1 MYKKQFALRMQNVYN
16 SGGCILHDVQRAVF
30 SRCITLQKLTCHGL
44 TQHHTSVLP
53 VSLFQPRQG
62 SQHTDVWL
70 VLRGQYRAW
79 GCCSASC
86 AGLHVTGRSQIG
98 HAWFGVYH
106 SHSLF
111 TLTLLLNSNCHP
123 NSSAKN
129 RLWKCP
135 QNYLSL
141 IESTGVGTVIF
152 IFILFSSLLKWIDL
166 DLTTSAFST
175 LMVSEQ
181 VLQFSDLLQM

>member
-1 MYKKQFALRMQNVYN
+1 MFT
-16 SGGCILHDVQRAVF
+16 
-30 SRCITLQKLTCHGL
+30 TLVGAYFMLFKGL
-44 TQHHTSVLP
+44 CLAG
-53 VSLFQPRQG
+53 VSHYRNLLAM
-62 SQHTDVWL
+62 VWL
-70 VLRGQYRAW
+70 STILLSFLCLCFSPDRVHSTLMFGWCWEASTGHGAAAVQAVQ
-79 GCCSASC
+79 GCMWLEGVKLDSESN
-86 AGLHVTGRSQIG
+86 V
-98 HAWFGVYH
+98 WFGVYH

-135 QNYLSL
+135 QNYLNL

-181 VLQFSDLLQM
+181 VL